1 MCQFTIP
8 FPGSP
13 EDLINRAQREIES
26 AGGSFAGDSMQGN
39 FAVKTPIGA
48 VRGTYL
54 MVPTGISVT
63 ISKKPLLVSCSRI
76 EKELREVM
84 T

>member
-8 FPGSP
+8 YTGSA
-13 EDLINRAQREIES
+13 DNLIGRARNEIQN
-26 AGGSFAGDSMQGN
+26 AGGSFAGDMSHGN
-39 FAVKTPIGA
+39 FEVKTPLGM
-48 VRGTYL
+48 VRGTYR
-54 MVPTGISVT
+54 MAENSISIA

-76 EKELREVM
+76 ERELRDVM